1 MTYSFDAPAHGK
13 SQGKETMMPDFMAV
27 SKYLNDKYGPFE
39 IAIGHSLGGM
49 AVLNSI
55 KNGVKFNKAIII
67 GAGDIITDIIKVF
80 INKLEL
86 NPKLVDKMQLY
97 FFKKFGDDIDNY
109 SASIA
114 AQKVEVP
121 TLVIHDSDDKEVPVN
136 CAYNIRTKLKK
147 GELHITNGL
156 GHTRILKD
164 ATVVN
169 RILDFIHR

>member
-1 MTYSFDAPAHGK
+1 MVFCFGGAFGLQYFDC
-13 SQGKETMMPDFMAV
+13 T
-27 SKYLNDKYGPFE
+27 
-39 IAIGHSLGGM
+39 
-49 AVLNSI
+49 
-55 KNGVKFNKAIII
+55 
-67 GAGDIITDIIKVF
+67 
-80 INKLEL
+80 
-86 NPKLVDKMQLY
+86 QLFFGLDY
-97 FFKKFGDDIDNY
+97 RFQFCLPERFFKKFGDDIDNY

-147 GELHITNGL
+147 GELLITNGL